1 MGIGSEVR
9 VMWAFWHAIVY
20 VSMNACT
27 CDRYR
32 FPPGCVETL
41 PSVQH
46 RNGIGAKTEWGV
58 TSMDCSTHTIVGD
71 KEERILNVWMLR
83 GLRDDSPGTW
93 TKAHVL
99 LLQPLGKIQDRESIP
114 VALLT
119 TPWQEFHHCH
129 TGVYQL
135 SANGQYTTYDQQVLC
150 WTNKCLLGTS
160 PNILY
165 ILWKIWTRHEGPQ
178 WRTVL
183 HSSIHTH
190 TCSQG
195 RP

>member
-93 TKAHVL
+93 TKICVL
-99 LLQPLGKIQDRESIP
+99 LLKPPGKIQDREKPFQQHFSLQVP
-114 VALLT
+114 SCSHRSVPTLCQWALHT
-119 TPWQEFHHCH
+119 T
-129 TGVYQL
+129 L
-135 SANGQYTTYDQQVLC
+135 DQQVFC
-150 WTNKCLLGTS
+150 WTNKCLVGTS
-160 PNILY
+160 PDMA
-165 ILWKIWTRHEGPQ
+165 R
-178 WRTVL
+178 L
-183 HSSIHTH
+183 HVMVYT
-190 TCSQG
+190 
-195 RP
+195 